1 MQMGLNVSNL
11 GAWMEYFIILGLESV
26 SKVFQILYIPL
37 WKPVFIF
44 VISECGAVPE
54 SPGGS

>member
-1 MQMGLNVSNL
+1 MGLNVSNL